1 MNMDAV
7 IGCDGIDAG
16 TAWLRLTTAAGA
28 SRTIPWAAIKIAGMG
43 GNHEGHMKIQDV
55 TEKVTPYFP
64 THDSLWIVYADGGFA
79 QAMIEK
85 TGAKRDAIL
94 ATFAQQLGERW
105 RGDLF
110 TTDDLTEAM
119 FQMPLSASKGLPK
132 IVMIM
137 MAAMAALILGAIVAG
152 YVASHHSQ

>member
-1 MNMDAV
+1 MNTDAV
-7 IGCDGIDAG
+7 LGCDAIDAG
-16 TAWLRLTTAAGA
+16 TAWLRLTTAGGA
-28 SRTIPWAAIKIAGMG
+28 SRTIPWTAIKIAGMG
-43 GNHEGHMKIQDV
+43 GNHEGHMTIQDV

-94 ATFAQQLGERW
+94 ATFEQQLGERW